1 MPDTGQ
7 VSGVHIRALMLT
19 IYYLFHINNYKS
31 FQDLMHNIFDYSR
44 VGGCLISI
52 GMPPM
57 QKCRSHTIDTGHLH
71 DDTKTGNDTKTIM

>member
-7 VSGVHIRALMLT
+7 VSSVHIIAAS
-19 IYYLFHINNYKS
+19 YLFQIKEILIISGFNAKY
-31 FQDLMHNIFDYSR
+31 LFDYSR

-57 QKCRSHTIDTGHLH
+57 QTCRSHTIDTGHLH